1 MTMGNKKADHP
12 WMESF
17 KRFLSTL
24 DPEEA
29 MKGSKYEAAFKAGW
43 EAAKNPAPTPTAKV
57 DEVAKE
63 IESAAQKWLT
73 DHEERWGGKD
83 PSMVETGRKDASD
96 LRDIAK
102 LLRAGNF
109 KAARNSAASLDTIV
123 RDELPRSFFYLLEA
137 NGVSW

>member
-1 MTMGNKKADHP
+1 MAKKSDNP

-17 KRFLSTL
+17 KRFLATL

-29 MKGSKYEAAFKAGW
+29 MKPTKYEKAFSAGW
-43 EAAKNPAPTPTAKV
+43 YAAKDPAPTPTAKV
-57 DEVAKE
+57 EEVSKE
-63 IESAAQKWLT
+63 IESAAQKWLN

-83 PSMVETGRKDASD
+83 PSMVETGRNDARD
-96 LRDIAK
+96 LRQVAA
-102 LLRAGNF
+102 LVQAGKF
-109 KAARNSAASLDTIV
+109 KEARNAASSLDTIV